1 MEDLTGGEEIKMN
14 MDSILETAKKNL
26 PSDYTPFDAEIIE
39 YTNTVLGTLNELGVG
54 VYGYQISDEDEGSW
68 SDFLANEIS
77 LGLSIPEVK
86 TYLSKKVTLYFDPPT
101 SGILMN
107 AMNENIKELE
117 WRIVDKREIGD
128 VR

>member
-1 MEDLTGGEEIKMN
+1 MVKKVGEIKMN
-14 MDSILETAKKNL
+14 MDSILQTAKKNL
-26 PSDYTPFDAEIIE
+26 PPDYTPFDAEIIE

-68 SDFLANEIS
+68 DAFLANETA

-107 AMNENIKELE
+107 AMTDNLKELE

-128 VR
+128 VCTL